1 MGSRAIV
8 DIKECIGCGSCQS
21 VCPVESIVVDQE
33 TGYAWSDPKCIAC
46 GACTVVC
53 PAQCISIDSIKQWYA
68 QAKAQK
74 IATKNFDPS
83 IEQTDLANNQ
93 E

>member
-21 VCPVESIVVDQE
+21 ICPVESIVVDEE
-33 TGYAWSDPKCIAC
+33 TGYAWSDPRCIAC

-53 PAQCISIDSIKQWYA
+53 PAQCISIGTIREWYE
-68 QAKAQK
+68 QAKQLQVS
-74 IATKNFDPS
+74 TKNFDPS
-83 IEQTDLANNQ
+83 LEQQDLADND